1 MNNKLKIAI
10 ISIIIGWLMIG
21 IGYTTKIGH
30 PTNTALFILGIIC
43 FLFGLIKF
51 FISIKQN
58 K

>member
-1 MNNKLKIAI
+1 MGNKLKIAI
-10 ISIIIGWLMIG
+10 IPIVIGWLMIG

-30 PTNTALFILGIIC
+30 PINTTLFILGIIC

-51 FISIKQN
+51 IISIKQN